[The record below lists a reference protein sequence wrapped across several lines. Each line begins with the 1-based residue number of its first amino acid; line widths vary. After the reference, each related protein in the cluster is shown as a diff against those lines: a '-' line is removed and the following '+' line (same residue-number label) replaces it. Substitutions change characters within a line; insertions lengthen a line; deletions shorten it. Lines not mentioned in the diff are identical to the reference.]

1 MRKLLFIF
9 IFVST
14 NTFADEFATY
24 LKCEPIEKKVVPIFR
39 EGFLNTC
46 GPICKKQKQKQNLKP
61 VGRTN
66 DRTLGPYL
74 TDDESWYLA
83 PQNETVNFNTCGF
96 HDTDEKGEST
106 SQKIDSFDSDTYS
119 LDLKRGAYC
128 PSSKRMNT
136 YSISD
141 LLENKIKVNW
151 EKVENDILQL
161 NLRHEEK
168 PLGSKYDLPMPKD
181 VDFVIIKL
189 SKTGSGF
196 YWGASLKEKNPYQYR
211 WNNDQR
217 ESWLGISKDFLA
229 DPDWEFPYSNKS
241 TSHCSNKDMYYVTKN
256 YRCSGQSLGDS
267 PLTIDRKTLIYKRQF
282 WSRTEFYQCVLSD
295 KDTNTRIFKAYSE
308 IEGKMSDLRIDDR
321 AKKKREREELEELK
335 ERNEPNKI

>member
-39 EGFLNTC
+39 ESNSNC
-46 GPICKKQKQKQNLKP
+46 GPICTKQKQNLKL
-61 VGRTN
+61 VGRAK
-66 DRTLGPYL
+66 DRSLSEYR
-74 TDDESWYLA
+74 DDDQLRYLA

-96 HDTDEKGEST
+96 HDNDEEGELT
-106 SQKIDSFDSDTYS
+106 IQNIAWFDSDS
-119 LDLKRGAYC
+119 LDLKRGAHC

-151 EKVENDILQL
+151 KKLENDILQL
-161 NLRHEEK
+161 NLKHEEK
-168 PLGSKYDLPMPKD
+168 KFGHGDDYDLPIPKD
-181 VDFVIIKL
+181 VDFLIIKL
-189 SKTGSGF
+189 SKTGRGF
-196 YWGASLKEKNPYQYR
+196 YWGASLKEKNPYSRDISGY
-211 WNNDQR
+211 R
-217 ESWLGISKDFLA
+217 ESFLGISKDFLA
-229 DPDWEFPYSNKS
+229 DPDWEFPYSNKLDS
-241 TSHCSNKDMYYVTKN
+241 YCSNQDMHYVDKN
-256 YRCSGQSLGDS
+256 LFYKCVEQILADS

-282 WSRTEFYQCVLSD
+282 WKSRTEFYQCVLSD

-308 IEGKMSDLRIDDR
+308 IEGKMSDIRIDDR
-321 AKKKREREELEELK
+321 AKKKKEREELEELK
-335 ERNEPNKI
+335 ERSEPNKI